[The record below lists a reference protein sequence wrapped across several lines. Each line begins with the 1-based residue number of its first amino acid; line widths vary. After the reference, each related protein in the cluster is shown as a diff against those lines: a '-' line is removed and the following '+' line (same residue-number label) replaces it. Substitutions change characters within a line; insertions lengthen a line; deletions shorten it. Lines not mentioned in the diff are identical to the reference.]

1 MNIPLKFSFMGE
13 AALLCEAH
21 DGALDLSVQ
30 KRIWALSEALEGANG
45 ILETVP
51 GMNNLLLV
59 FDDALWTHTGLQDRC
74 IAEWSTLKVG
84 GDIGRSFDIPVVYGG
99 KAGEDLISCSEF
111 AGMSV
116 EDFIA
121 LHTSPDYT
129 VFALGSQ
136 PGFAYLGGLDPALA
150 RPRRGSPRARLDAGS
165 VIIGGSQAGVISRNS
180 PSGWHVIGTTVV
192 EFFNPLAN
200 PPALLAP
207 GDRLRFVVEA
217 VEL

>member
-13 AALLCEAH
+13 CALLCEAH
-21 DGALDLSVQ
+21 DGAHDLSVQ

-59 FDDALWTHTGLQDRC
+59 FDDTLWTHAALQDRC
-74 IAEWSTLKVG
+74 IAEWSTPKVG

-99 KAGEDLISCSEF
+99 KAGEDLISCAEI
-111 AGMSV
+111 ARMSV

-121 LHTSPDYT
+121 RHTSPEYT
-129 VFALGSQ
+129 VYALGSQ

-150 RPRRGSPRARLDAGS
+150 RPRRGSPRSRLDAGS

-180 PSGWHVIGTTVV
+180 PSGWHVIGTTAV